1 MDVRCKI
8 LIFAAMDTEAIRKEF
23 EEIRKDCQKYDRDRI
38 LDGWETMVLF
48 RNQELEHRVDELE
61 RKIFSQSAA
70 NYAFTII
77 IGLLAGAFLFHV
89 FG

>member
-1 MDVRCKI
+1 MDI
-8 LIFAAMDTEAIRKEF
+8 EAIRNEF
-23 EEIRKDCQKYDRDRI
+23 EKIRQERQEYDRDRI

-48 RNQELEHRVDELE
+48 RNQELEHRVDKLE
-61 RKIFSQSAA
+61 EKVSFQSTA
-70 NYAFTII
+70 NYAFVII